1 MNRLRARLCTSGSR
15 ARLVYFSFPK
25 ERCLE
30 YIHAKE
36 QEEFLFVRLARPSLV
51 IWLAAPP
58 QRRQARFGAFYAFFP
73 LEQSAH
79 SMTGIVERLRSDECA
94 KAGARAYYDG
104 FVLCFRPSAEPPKG
118 SGPLVL
124 QLFSFFLS
132 FFLSFLPSF
141 AAARIDGQ
149 GQSIRRTKPVSQL
162 PRPFA
167 HSDGDFNGCLCQM
180 AVISQTIYVLYFT
193 RPGKSSFAVSR
204 IPSACAAQH
213 DTTCAAKA
221 APASALRACCTRAS
235 ELRAMAN

>member
-1 MNRLRARLCTSGSR
+1 MNAQRPVRVPIMMGLFCVFAPQQSR
-15 ARLVYFSFPK
+15 RK
-25 ERCLE
+25 
-30 YIHAKE
+30 
-36 QEEFLFVRLARPSLV
+36 
-51 IWLAAPP
+51 AP
-58 QRRQARFGAFYAFFP
+58 A
-73 LEQSAH
+73 LLSC
-79 SMTGIVERLRSDECA
+79 SC
-94 KAGARAYYDG
+94 
-104 FVLCFRPSAEPPKG
+104 
-118 SGPLVL
+118 
-124 QLFSFFLS
+124 FLS
-132 FFLSFLPSF
+132 FFPSF